1 MDAALLFRG
10 EKREMRKVILALIM
24 VSSSVASYALHVE
37 CKGNA
42 ALLTHAGDTLFLFEK
57 EPELTCKLGAV
68 DWYRLPDTISPVAS
82 GVDYLYAEHGEGYMI
97 KLGELREVF
106 WVFDY
111 DSLRAD
117 ITAIDAILSCTETE
131 LQLEGIIP
139 QMQYTNLQGKRCT
152 YPRQCRVSYMDA
164 MWSSESEAWVD
175 SLAQQEA
182 DFRETIVVGASP
194 VATDFTISDPL
205 AALLELTED
214 SLRSQLYSPM
224 ALKANPLAVV
234 TTRGKE
240 GDPSNEVERPID
252 PSELIRRSAPLIVTF
267 RANALNADYYQWNI
281 YRGSDRILQR
291 NEAQHQYTFNE
302 PGNYRAV
309 VGMSNSHDCQL
320 DSVEFL
326 ISVSESML
334 TVPNVFTPN
343 GDGMNDEFR
352 VVYRSIKEFHC
363 WVYNRWG
370 HKVYEWTDP
379 AKGWDGTIGGKPA
392 AEGAYYYVIR
402 ALGTDAESD
411 YMLKPVYTKKLKK
424 QELPIGVYQ
433 LSGDINL
440 IRGGK

>member
-1 MDAALLFRG
+1 MRRIVIASIFALLS
-10 EKREMRKVILALIM
+10 LL
-24 VSSSVASYALHVE
+24 SYALHVE
-37 CKGNA
+37 CVGNA
-42 ALLTHAGDTLFLFEK
+42 TQLTHAGDTLFLFEK
-57 EPELTCKLGAV
+57 EPELSCKLGAV
-68 DWYRLPDTISPVAS
+68 DWYRLPDTITPVAS

-164 MWSSESEAWVD
+164 MWSNESEAWVD

-182 DFRETIVVGASP
+182 DFRETIVVEASP

-224 ALKANPLAVV
+224 ALKANPLAIV

-379 AKGWDGTIGGKPA
+379 SKGWDGTIGGRPA

-440 IRGGK
+440 LRGGK

>member
-1 MDAALLFRG
+1 MRRIVIAFIFALLS
-10 EKREMRKVILALIM
+10 LL
-24 VSSSVASYALHVE
+24 SYALHVE
-37 CKGNA
+37 CVGNA
-42 ALLTHAGDTLFLFEK
+42 TLLTQSRDTLFLFEK
-57 EPELTCKLGAV
+57 EPELSCKLGAV
-68 DWYRLPDTISPVAS
+68 DWYRLPDTITPVAS

-164 MWSSESEAWVD
+164 MWSNESEAWVD

-182 DFRETIVVGASP
+182 DFRQTIVVGASP

-205 AALLELTED
+205 ATLLELTED
-214 SLRSQLYSPM
+214 SLRSPVYSPM

-252 PSELIRRSAPLIVTF
+252 PSELIRRSAPLIITF

-291 NEAQHQYTFNE
+291 NEAQHQYIFTE

-379 AKGWDGTIGGKPA
+379 AKGWDGTIGGRPA

>member
-1 MDAALLFRG
+1 
-10 EKREMRKVILALIM
+10 M

-57 EPELTCKLGAV
+57 EPELNCKLGAV
-68 DWYRLPDTISPVAS
+68 DWYRLPDTITPVAS
-82 GVDYLYAEHGEGYMI
+82 GVDYLYAEHSEGYMI

-117 ITAIDAILSCTETE
+117 ITAVDAILSCTETE

-139 QMQYTNLQGKRCT
+139 KMQYTNLQGKLCT

-291 NEAQHQYTFNE
+291 NEAQHQYTFTE

-411 YMLKPVYTKKLKK
+411 YILKPIYTKKLKK

-433 LSGDINL
+433 LSGHINL

>member
-57 EPELTCKLGAV
+57 EPQLTCKLGAV

-117 ITAIDAILSCTETE
+117 ITAVDAILSCTETE

-433 LSGDINL
+433 LSGHINL

>member
-1 MDAALLFRG
+1 MRRIVIASIFALLS
-10 EKREMRKVILALIM
+10 LL
-24 VSSSVASYALHVE
+24 SYALHVE
-37 CKGNA
+37 CVGNA
-42 ALLTHAGDTLFLFEK
+42 TQLTHAGDTLFLFER
-57 EPELTCKLGAV
+57 EPELKIKYLTGAV
-68 DWYRLPDTISPVAS
+68 SVYNLYPDSNKIAFETSDVDIN
-82 GVDYLYAEHGEGYMI
+82 GVFYPEHGQGYI
-97 KLGELREVF
+97 LKQGDLREVF

-164 MWSSESEAWVD
+164 MWSNESEAWVD

-205 AALLELTED
+205 ATLLELTED
-214 SLRSQLYSPM
+214 SLRSPVYSPM

-252 PSELIRRSAPLIVTF
+252 PSELIRRSAPLIITF

-302 PGNYRAV
+302 PGSYRAV
-309 VGMSNSHDCQL
+309 VGMSNSHGCQL

-379 AKGWDGTIGGKPA
+379 SKGWDGTIGGRPA

-402 ALGTDAESD
+402 AFGTDAESD

>member
-57 EPELTCKLGAV
+57 EPELTCKQGAV
-68 DWYRLPDTISPVAS
+68 DWYQLPDTISPVAS

-97 KLGELREVF
+97 KLGEQREVF

-131 LQLEGIIP
+131 LQLEGTIP

-175 SLAQQEA
+175 SLVQQEA

-224 ALKANPLAVV
+224 ALKANPLAIV

-433 LSGDINL
+433 LSGHINL
-440 IRGGK
+440 IRGGE

>member
-1 MDAALLFRG
+1 MRRIVIASIFALLS
-10 EKREMRKVILALIM
+10 LL
-24 VSSSVASYALHVE
+24 SYALHVE
-37 CKGNA
+37 CVGNA
-42 ALLTHAGDTLFLFEK
+42 TQLTHAGDTLFLFEK
-57 EPELTCKLGAV
+57 APELSCKLGAV
-68 DWYRLPDTISPVAS
+68 DWYRLPDTITPVAS

-139 QMQYTNLQGKRCT
+139 QMQYTNLQGKPCT

-164 MWSSESEAWVD
+164 MWSNESEAWVD

-240 GDPSNEVERPID
+240 GEPSNEVERPID

-379 AKGWDGTIGGKPA
+379 SKGWDGTIGGRPA

>member
-1 MDAALLFRG
+1 MRRIVIASIFALLS
-10 EKREMRKVILALIM
+10 LL
-24 VSSSVASYALHVE
+24 SYAFHVE
-37 CKGNA
+37 CVGNA
-42 ALLTHAGDTLFLFEK
+42 TQLTHAGDTLFLFEK
-57 EPELTCKLGAV
+57 EPELSCKLGAV
-68 DWYRLPDTISPVAS
+68 DWYRLPDTITPVAS

-117 ITAIDAILSCTETE
+117 ITAVDAILSCTETE

-164 MWSSESEAWVD
+164 MWSNDSEAWVD

-214 SLRSQLYSPM
+214 SLRSPVYSPM

-240 GDPSNEVERPID
+240 GEPSNEVERPID

-291 NEAQHQYTFNE
+291 NEAQHQYTFTE

-379 AKGWDGTIGGKPA
+379 SKGWDGTIGGRPA

>member
-1 MDAALLFRG
+1 MRRILIASIFALL
-10 EKREMRKVILALIM
+10 
-24 VSSSVASYALHVE
+24 SVLSYALHVE
-37 CKGNA
+37 CVGNA
-42 ALLTHAGDTLFLFEK
+42 ALLTHNGDTLFLFEK
-57 EPELTCKLGAV
+57 NPELTYKLGTT
-68 DWYRLPDTISPVAS
+68 DWYRLPDTITPIAS
-82 GVDYLYAEHGEGYMI
+82 GVDYLYPEHGEGYMI
-97 KLGELREVF
+97 KHGAQREVF

-117 ITAIDAILSCTETE
+117 ITAIDATLSCSETE
-131 LQLEGIIP
+131 LQLEGTIP
-139 QMQYTNLQGKRCT
+139 DMQYTNLQGKLST
-152 YPRQCRVSYMDA
+152 YPRQCRVTYMNA
-164 MWSSESEAWVD
+164 MWSMDSQAWVD

-182 DFRETIVVGASP
+182 DFRQTIVVGASP

-205 AALLELTED
+205 ATLLELTED
-214 SLRSQLYSPM
+214 SLRSPLYPPV
-224 ALKANPLAVV
+224 ALKANPLAIV
-234 TTRGKE
+234 TTRGKDGE
-240 GDPSNEVERPID
+240 TTNEVERPID
-252 PSELIRRSAPLIVTF
+252 PSELMRRSAPLIVNF

-291 NEAQHQYTFNE
+291 NEAQHQYTFTE
-302 PGNYRAV
+302 PGSYRAV
-309 VGMSNSHDCQL
+309 VGVSNAHGCAL

-326 ISVSESML
+326 LSVSESML
-334 TVPNVFTPN
+334 IVPNVFTPN

>member
-57 EPELTCKLGAV
+57 EPELTCKQGAV
-68 DWYRLPDTISPVAS
+68 DWYQLPDTISPVAS

-97 KLGELREVF
+97 KLGEQREVF

-131 LQLEGIIP
+131 LQLEGTIP

-175 SLAQQEA
+175 SLVQQEA

-224 ALKANPLAVV
+224 ALKANPLAIV

-433 LSGDINL
+433 LSGHINL

>member
-1 MDAALLFRG
+1 MRRIVIASIFALLS
-10 EKREMRKVILALIM
+10 LL
-24 VSSSVASYALHVE
+24 SYALHVE
-37 CKGNA
+37 CVGNA
-42 ALLTHAGDTLFLFEK
+42 TLLTHSRDTLFLFEK
-57 EPELTCKLGAV
+57 EPELSCKLGAV
-68 DWYRLPDTISPVAS
+68 DWYRLPDTITPVAS

-139 QMQYTNLQGKRCT
+139 QMQYTNLQGKPCT

-164 MWSSESEAWVD
+164 MWSNESEAWVD

-182 DFRETIVVGASP
+182 DFRETIVVEASP

-214 SLRSQLYSPM
+214 SLRSPVYSPM

-240 GDPSNEVERPID
+240 GEPSNEVERPID
-252 PSELIRRSAPLIVTF
+252 PSELIRRSAPLIITF
-267 RANALNADYYQWNI
+267 RSNALNADYYQWNI

-291 NEAQHQYTFNE
+291 NEAQHQYTFTE

-379 AKGWDGTIGGKPA
+379 SKGWDGTIGGRPA

>member
-1 MDAALLFRG
+1 MRRIVIASIFALLS
-10 EKREMRKVILALIM
+10 LL
-24 VSSSVASYALHVE
+24 SYALHVE
-37 CKGNA
+37 CVGNA
-42 ALLTHAGDTLFLFEK
+42 TLLTHAGDTLFLFEK
-57 EPELTCKLGAV
+57 EPELSCKLGAV
-68 DWYRLPDTISPVAS
+68 DWYRLPDTIMPVAS

-97 KLGELREVF
+97 KLGEQREVF

-139 QMQYTNLQGKRCT
+139 QMQYTNLQGKPCT

-164 MWSSESEAWVD
+164 MWSNESEAWVD

-205 AALLELTED
+205 ATLLELTED
-214 SLRSQLYSPM
+214 SLRSPVYSPM

-240 GDPSNEVERPID
+240 GEPSNEVERPID
-252 PSELIRRSAPLIVTF
+252 PSELIRRSAPLIITF

-291 NEAQHQYTFNE
+291 NEAQHQYTFTE

-379 AKGWDGTIGGKPA
+379 SKGWDGTIGGRPA

>member
-1 MDAALLFRG
+1 MRRIVIASIFALLS
-10 EKREMRKVILALIM
+10 LL
-24 VSSSVASYALHVE
+24 SYALHVE
-37 CKGNA
+37 CVGNA
-42 ALLTHAGDTLFLFEK
+42 TLLTHAGDTLFLFEK
-57 EPELTCKLGAV
+57 EPELSCKLGAV
-68 DWYRLPDTISPVAS
+68 DWYRLPDTITPVAS

-164 MWSSESEAWVD
+164 MWSNESEAWVD

-214 SLRSQLYSPM
+214 SLRSPVYSPM

-240 GDPSNEVERPID
+240 GEPSNEVERPID
-252 PSELIRRSAPLIVTF
+252 PSELIRRSAPLIITF

-379 AKGWDGTIGGKPA
+379 SKGWDGTIGGRPA

>member
-1 MDAALLFRG
+1 MRRIVIASIFALLS
-10 EKREMRKVILALIM
+10 LL
-24 VSSSVASYALHVE
+24 SYALHVE
-37 CKGNA
+37 CVGNA
-42 ALLTHAGDTLFLFEK
+42 TQLTHAGDTLFLFEK
-57 EPELTCKLGAV
+57 EPELNCKLGAV
-68 DWYRLPDTISPVAS
+68 DWYRLPDTITPVVS

-97 KLGELREVF
+97 KVGEQREVF

-117 ITAIDAILSCTETE
+117 ITAIDAALSCSETE
-131 LQLEGIIP
+131 LHLEGTIP
-139 QMQYTNLQGKRCT
+139 PMQYTNLQGKRCT
-152 YPRQCRVSYMDA
+152 YPRQCRGNYMDA
-164 MWSSESEAWVD
+164 MWSTDSEAWVD

-182 DFRETIVVGASP
+182 DFRQTIVVGASP

-205 AALLELTED
+205 AALLELSED
-214 SLRSQLYSPM
+214 SLRSSVYAPM
-224 ALKANPLAVV
+224 ALKTNPLAIV

-291 NEAQHQYTFNE
+291 NEAQHQYTFTE

-309 VGMSNSHDCQL
+309 VGMSNSHGCQL

-352 VVYRSIKEFHC
+352 VVYRSIKEFHG

-379 AKGWDGTIGGKPA
+379 SKGWDGTIGGKPA

>member
-1 MDAALLFRG
+1 MRRIVIASIFALLS
-10 EKREMRKVILALIM
+10 LL
-24 VSSSVASYALHVE
+24 SYALHVE
-37 CKGNA
+37 CVGNA
-42 ALLTHAGDTLFLFEK
+42 TQLTHAGDTLFLFEK
-57 EPELTCKLGAV
+57 EPELSCKLGAV
-68 DWYRLPDTISPVAS
+68 DWYRLPDTITPVAS

-164 MWSSESEAWVD
+164 MWSNESEAWVD

-205 AALLELTED
+205 ATLLELTED
-214 SLRSQLYSPM
+214 SLRSPVYSPM

-240 GDPSNEVERPID
+240 GEPSNEVERPID
-252 PSELIRRSAPLIVTF
+252 PSELIRRSAPLIITF

-291 NEAQHQYTFNE
+291 NEAQHQYTFTE

-309 VGMSNSHDCQL
+309 VGMSNSHNCQL

-379 AKGWDGTIGGKPA
+379 SKGWDGTIGGRPA

-440 IRGGK
+440 LRGGK

>member
-1 MDAALLFRG
+1 MRRIVIASIFALLSLF
-10 EKREMRKVILALIM
+10 
-24 VSSSVASYALHVE
+24 SYALHVE
-37 CKGNA
+37 CVGNA
-42 ALLTHAGDTLFLFEK
+42 TLLTQGGDTLFLFEK
-57 EPELTCKLGAV
+57 EPELSCKLGAV
-68 DWYRLPDTISPVAS
+68 DWFRLPDTITPVAS

-131 LQLEGIIP
+131 LQLEGRIP
-139 QMQYTNLQGKRCT
+139 AMQYTNLQGKRCT
-152 YPRQCRVSYMDA
+152 YPRQCRVTYMDA
-164 MWSSESEAWVD
+164 MWSGESEAWVD

-182 DFRETIVVGASP
+182 DFKQTVVVGASP

-205 AALLELTED
+205 AALLELSED
-214 SLRSQLYSPM
+214 SLRSPVYSPM
-224 ALKANPLAVV
+224 ALKANPLAIV

-240 GDPSNEVERPID
+240 GETSNEVERPID

-291 NEAQHQYTFNE
+291 NEAQHQYTFTE

-309 VGMSNSHDCQL
+309 VGMSNSHACQL

-411 YMLKPVYTKKLKK
+411 YILKPLYTKKLKK

>member
-131 LQLEGIIP
+131 LQLEGTIP

-175 SLAQQEA
+175 SLAQQET
-182 DFRETIVVGASP
+182 DFRQTMVVGASP

-224 ALKANPLAVV
+224 ALKANPLAIV

-433 LSGDINL
+433 LSGHINL

>member
-1 MDAALLFRG
+1 
-10 EKREMRKVILALIM
+10 M

-57 EPELTCKLGAV
+57 EPELNCKLGAV
-68 DWYRLPDTISPVAS
+68 DWYRLPDTITPVAS
-82 GVDYLYAEHGEGYMI
+82 GVDYLYAEHSEGYMI

-117 ITAIDAILSCTETE
+117 ITAVDAILSCTETE

-139 QMQYTNLQGKRCT
+139 QMQYTNLQGKLCI

-164 MWSSESEAWVD
+164 KWSSESEAWVD

-214 SLRSQLYSPM
+214 SLRSPVYSPM
-224 ALKANPLAVV
+224 ALKANPLAIV

-291 NEAQHQYTFNE
+291 NEAQHQYTFTE

-411 YMLKPVYTKKLKK
+411 YILKPVYTKKLKK

-433 LSGDINL
+433 LSGHINL

>member
-117 ITAIDAILSCTETE
+117 ITTIDAILSCTETE
-131 LQLEGIIP
+131 LQLDGIIP

-164 MWSSESEAWVD
+164 MWSNESEAWVD

-214 SLRSQLYSPM
+214 SLRSPVYSPM
-224 ALKANPLAVV
+224 ALKANPLAIV

-240 GDPSNEVERPID
+240 GEPSNEVERPID
-252 PSELIRRSAPLIVTF
+252 PSELIRRSAPLIITF

-291 NEAQHQYTFNE
+291 NEAQHQYTFTE

>member
-117 ITAIDAILSCTETE
+117 ITAVDAILSCTETE

-182 DFRETIVVGASP
+182 DFRETIVVEASP

-214 SLRSQLYSPM
+214 SLRSPVYSPM

-240 GDPSNEVERPID
+240 GEPSNEVERPID

-352 VVYRSIKEFHC
+352 VVYRSIKEFHG

-379 AKGWDGTIGGKPA
+379 SKGWDGTIGGRPA

>member
-1 MDAALLFRG
+1 MRRIVIASIFALLS
-10 EKREMRKVILALIM
+10 LL
-24 VSSSVASYALHVE
+24 SYAFHVE
-37 CKGNA
+37 CVGNA
-42 ALLTHAGDTLFLFEK
+42 TLLTHAGDTLFLFEK
-57 EPELTCKLGAV
+57 EPELSCKLGAV
-68 DWYRLPDTISPVAS
+68 DWYRLPDTITPVAS

-164 MWSSESEAWVD
+164 MWSNESEAWVD

-291 NEAQHQYTFNE
+291 NEAQHQYTFTE

-379 AKGWDGTIGGKPA
+379 AKGWDGTIGGRPA
-392 AEGAYYYVIR
+392 AECAYYYVIR

-433 LSGDINL
+433 LSGHINL
-440 IRGGK
+440 IQGGK

>member
-1 MDAALLFRG
+1 MRRIVIASIFALLS
-10 EKREMRKVILALIM
+10 LL
-24 VSSSVASYALHVE
+24 SYAFHVE
-37 CKGNA
+37 CVGNA
-42 ALLTHAGDTLFLFEK
+42 AQLTQSGDTLFLFEK
-57 EPELTCKLGAV
+57 EPELSCKLGAV
-68 DWYRLPDTISPVAS
+68 DWYRLPDTITPVAS

-131 LQLEGIIP
+131 LQLEGTIP

-214 SLRSQLYSPM
+214 SLRSSVYSPM
-224 ALKANPLAVV
+224 ALKANPLAIV

-240 GDPSNEVERPID
+240 GEPSNEVERPID

-291 NEAQHQYTFNE
+291 NEAQHQYTFTE

-352 VVYRSIKEFHC
+352 VVYRSIKEFHG

-379 AKGWDGTIGGKPA
+379 SKGWDGTIGGRPA

>member
-1 MDAALLFRG
+1 MKKSLIISIFALLSAF
-10 EKREMRKVILALIM
+10 
-24 VSSSVASYALHVE
+24 SYAQFVE

-42 ALLTHAGDTLFLFEK
+42 VLLTHDGDTLFLFEK
-57 EPELTCKLGAV
+57 EPEIHSKVGAI
-68 DWYRLPDTISPVAS
+68 DWYRLPDTITPIAS
-82 GVDYLYAEHGEGYMI
+82 GVDYLYPEHGEGYMI
-97 KLGELREVF
+97 KLDTVRNYF

-111 DSLRAD
+111 DSLRAKVD
-117 ITAIDAILSCTETE
+117 MIDASLSCSET
-131 LQLEGIIP
+131 QLLIDGSVP
-139 QMQYTNLQGKRCT
+139 TMQYVNLRGQHCT
-152 YPRQCRVSYMDA
+152 YLRQCRVTYMDVQWSTDA
-164 MWSSESEAWVD
+164 MDWVD
-175 SLAQQEA
+175 SVAVVET
-182 DFRETIVVGASP
+182 DFANDITVGASP
-194 VATDFTISDPL
+194 VATHFTITDMLGEEL
-205 AALLELTED
+205 ALTED
-214 SLRSQLYSPM
+214 SITSPIFSPI
-224 ALKANPLAVV
+224 ALKANPQAIV

-240 GDPSNEVERPID
+240 GDPSNEVERPIE
-252 PSELIRRSAPLIVTF
+252 PTELIRRSAPLIVTF
-267 RANALNADYYQWNI
+267 HAHAINADYYQWVI
-281 YRGSDRILQR
+281 YRGLDPILHR
-291 NEAQHQYTFNE
+291 NEAQHQYTFTE

-309 VGMSNSHDCQL
+309 VAISNSHGCQL
-320 DSVEFL
+320 DSIEFL

-370 HKVYEWTDP
+370 HLVYEWTDP

-402 ALGTDAESD
+402 ALGTDAETD
-411 YMLKPVYTKKLKK
+411 YMAKPIYTKKLKK

>member
-1 MDAALLFRG
+1 MRRTIIFCISALF
-10 EKREMRKVILALIM
+10 
-24 VSSSVASYALHVE
+24 SVLSYALHIE
-37 CKGNA
+37 CVGNA
-42 ALLTHAGDTLFLFEK
+42 ALLTNNGDTLFLFEK
-57 EPELTCKLGAV
+57 NPEVISKLGAI
-68 DWYRLPDTISPVAS
+68 DWYRLPDTVTSIAS
-82 GVDYLYAEHGEGYMI
+82 GVDYLYPEHGEGYMI
-97 KLGELREVF
+97 KQGDHREVF

-111 DSLRAD
+111 DSLRAEV
-117 ITAIDAILSCTETE
+117 TTIDATLSCSETK
-131 LQLEGIIP
+131 LQLSGTIP
-139 QMQYTNLQGKRCT
+139 AMRYINLQGKSCT
-152 YPRQCRVSYMDA
+152 YPRQCRVTYMDA
-164 MWSSESEAWVD
+164 MWSMDSEAWVD
-175 SLAQQEA
+175 SVAQVET
-182 DFRETIVVGASP
+182 DFRQTMIVGASP
-194 VATDFTISDPL
+194 VATDFTISDLL
-205 AALLELTED
+205 ASMLELTED
-214 SLRSQLYSPM
+214 SLRSPLYSPI
-224 ALKANPLAVV
+224 ALRANPLAIV

-240 GDPSNEVERPID
+240 GELSNEVERPID

-267 RANALNADYYQWNI
+267 RSNALNADFYQWNI
-281 YRGSDRILQR
+281 YRGSDPILQR
-291 NEAQHQYTFNE
+291 NEAQHQYTFIE

-309 VGMSNSHDCQL
+309 VGVGNSHDCVL

-326 ISVSESML
+326 LSVSESML

-370 HKVYEWTDP
+370 HKVYESTDP

-402 ALGTDAESD
+402 ALGTDAETG
-411 YMLKPVYTKKLKK
+411 YMIKPVYTKKLKK

>member
-1 MDAALLFRG
+1 MRRIVIASIFALLS
-10 EKREMRKVILALIM
+10 LL
-24 VSSSVASYALHVE
+24 SYALHVE
-37 CKGNA
+37 CVGNA
-42 ALLTHAGDTLFLFEK
+42 TQLTHAGDTLFLFEK
-57 EPELTCKLGAV
+57 APELSCKLGAV
-68 DWYRLPDTISPVAS
+68 DWYRLPDTITPVAS

-139 QMQYTNLQGKRCT
+139 QMQYTNLQGKPCT

-164 MWSSESEAWVD
+164 MWSNESEAWVD

-182 DFRETIVVGASP
+182 DFRETIVVEASP

-214 SLRSQLYSPM
+214 SLRSPVYSPM

-240 GDPSNEVERPID
+240 GEPSNEVERPID

-379 AKGWDGTIGGKPA
+379 SKGWDGTIGGRPA

>member
-1 MDAALLFRG
+1 MRRIVIASIFALLS
-10 EKREMRKVILALIM
+10 LL
-24 VSSSVASYALHVE
+24 SYALHVE
-37 CKGNA
+37 CVGNA
-42 ALLTHAGDTLFLFEK
+42 TQLTHAGDTLFLFEK
-57 EPELTCKLGAV
+57 EPELNCKLGAV
-68 DWYRLPDTISPVAS
+68 DWYRLPDTITPVVS

-97 KLGELREVF
+97 KVGEQREVF

-117 ITAIDAILSCTETE
+117 ITAIDAALSCSETE
-131 LQLEGIIP
+131 LHLEGTIP
-139 QMQYTNLQGKRCT
+139 PMQYTNLQGKRCT
-152 YPRQCRVSYMDA
+152 YPRQCRVNYMDA
-164 MWSSESEAWVD
+164 MWSTDSEAWVD

-182 DFRETIVVGASP
+182 DFRQTIVVGASP

-205 AALLELTED
+205 AALLELSED
-214 SLRSQLYSPM
+214 SLRSSVYAPM
-224 ALKANPLAVV
+224 ALKTNPLAIV

-291 NEAQHQYTFNE
+291 NEAQHQYTFTE

-309 VGMSNSHDCQL
+309 VGMSNSHGCQL

-352 VVYRSIKEFHC
+352 VVYRSIKEFHG

-379 AKGWDGTIGGKPA
+379 SKGWDGTIGGKPA